1 MIKRLLSIIGLLNIL
16 LDIKYWYASY
26 TLAKNDYVFAPRQL
40 KTKFYLPLVKTDFIQ
55 RGIFATKTYYEVF
68 SLSFVTKEW
77 NGGAIST
84 FIKERVVFDIG
95 ANIGNHTLYFLNEC
109 DAKYVYCFE
118 PASDTFDML
127 KKNIGINH
135 LDNRVKLINAGVG
148 ASSGFGG
155 VKSVKGNTGF
165 TKIEPSENGSIKI
178 LAIDEMDIPEPIGL
192 VKIDVEG
199 FEVEVLRGMMET
211 IKKFHPYIMIE
222 IDGENYETVCS
233 ILEGIG
239 YQHLPVHQHSGST
252 DNHLFYH
259 PELIS

>member
-1 MIKRLLSIIGLLNIL
+1 MTFRLS
-16 LDIKYWYASY
+16 
-26 TLAKNDYVFAPRQL
+26 
-40 KTKFYLPLVKTDFIQ
+40 
-55 RGIFATKTYYEVF
+55 
-68 SLSFVTKEW
+68 
-77 NGGAIST
+77 
-84 FIKERVVFDIG
+84 
-95 ANIGNHTLYFLNEC
+95 
-109 DAKYVYCFE
+109 
-118 PASDTFDML
+118 
-127 KKNIGINH
+127 
-135 LDNRVKLINAGVG
+135 
-148 ASSGFGG
+148 
-155 VKSVKGNTGF
+155 
-165 TKIEPSENGSIKI
+165 
-178 LAIDEMDIPEPIGL
+178 DIPEAIGL